1 MAGKGSR
8 QRPTDMKKYSDNWDA
23 IFAKKTAIQVEPE
36 VLDVYNEERLVSKFD
51 KEDNK
56 PLDNNN

>member
-8 QRPTDMKKYSDNWDA
+8 QRPTDMKKYADNWDA
-23 IFAKKTAIQVEPE
+23 IFGKKEKVDTE

-51 KEDNK
+51 KESNK

>member
-8 QRPTDMKKYSDNWDA
+8 QRPTNMQKYSDNWDA
-23 IFAKKTAIQVEPE
+23 IFAKKKEEKIDTE

-51 KEDNK
+51 KESDNS
-56 PLDNNN
+56 LDNND

>member
-23 IFAKKTAIQVEPE
+23 IFGKKEKVDTE